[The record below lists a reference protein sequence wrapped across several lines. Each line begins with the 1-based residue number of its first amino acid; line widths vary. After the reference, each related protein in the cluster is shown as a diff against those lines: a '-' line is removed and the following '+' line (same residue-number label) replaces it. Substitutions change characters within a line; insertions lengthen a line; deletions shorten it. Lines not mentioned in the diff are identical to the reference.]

1 MPVDFQEEAAG
12 EALDF
17 QPETLDFQPEAATE
31 DPSLTQLFLEEA
43 STPFVSIPKPE
54 VAPDDP
60 GFVKFMK
67 GLGQTG
73 AGLIEGLESPLGVSV
88 LAASALPGVGGA
100 LSKAVTGAASKV
112 LPIAGKA
119 VGAGA
124 GFGFGVPAFVTG
136 LRDLYQAQQAGDPEA
151 AGRALG
157 NVLAGGAMQMGA
169 VGLMKPRGAA
179 PVETPARATEQPT
192 RAISPDVGQT
202 VEVREL
208 PGPEPVVAKPATAEP
223 VSKPVYFEDFPKN
236 EQQAIKTR
244 YLTELKVLMERAYPF
259 AAKFGKEEVTV
270 LGPARRFPPANKLYE
285 GKPEIEKDSLQ
296 QLVQSKTGKK
306 FITLANQLTD
316 LVTGERLVSQTPPR
330 RPRSGPLEGVPL
342 FQVGKPAVKPDVAEP
357 ASAIGITPQPP
368 KTVVESAEAIRT
380 QIEGTKLIDEQRIK
394 TAVAAKDVMPG
405 RDWWASPEFEFRND
419 PLALPL
425 VRKANEAEL
434 SYRHDVNVDRTAFDN
449 FKSTLTDI
457 QQKEL
462 TTALKDFEAGNT
474 TTLDAL
480 PESSRQAAGAIREF
494 YDGIRELVREDKAE
508 GIRSS
513 LTPAQ
518 QDALARLQSG
528 QTFEQSTSDL
538 RSNASKEAVR
548 ATAEEL
554 EQVSKWGI
562 ENYTTHIERGNYRV
576 VTPEGTTVA
585 VGRTRAEAALKA
597 DKWLKEN
604 PEVKSVTLD
613 DEFAPGMEFPTKL
626 SRGQYWRLISRLE
639 ESTKQDASAIQ
650 DLLHAQG
657 SIVAVKPTNKYA
669 APLRKRFDVLKGEEN
684 VFDVLPLYSHIM
696 RKKLALDPVMREAR
710 AVLPE
715 LAPNTRV
722 QVEELL
728 NDIKGRKTI
737 ADKIADHLLSPLGLQ
752 PFAASRGIQA
762 AKQATTVL
770 KLGYRPVAAAV
781 NRLGGLQHTWV
792 KAGSDWLAEGR
803 RFAKTDEGKALV
815 EANKPYI
822 GMEASFTEASSEAPL
837 WHPMGLFQAAERL
850 NRPEAFSTFYRMAR
864 EGMGMDEAA
873 AVQFARDTTRFTQF
887 TYNLASLPRAMRG
900 PTGRLL
906 LQFKPYLVKELEFI
920 STLRGQEIP
929 RYLTAMLL
937 MGGPRAALITL
948 KSLPVL
954 GALGLLDDT
963 EDWLNQ
969 NVPRISRGVPGLLGT
984 DVSYATAFQFPEQV
998 SDLAGPF
1005 LSDLFKLYDRVLR
1018 PALQGEQRDFSD
1030 VQDWLVKLSPILN
1043 TWSDLVET
1051 FNSDDGW
1058 TRDWKGRVEFS
1069 PSDLDKLKLA
1079 LGAKP
1084 LEKSIQEVERR
1095 YLLKTEAIERA
1106 NRSRL
1111 VEDWIEA
1118 QRKGDTNTLDQ
1129 LRPLMQ
1135 ESGVRPETVTRARRQ
1150 QQLEPRQRTR
1160 EQLSKPRRAEERERF
1175 QEK

>member
-1 MPVDFQEEAAG
+1 MPVDFQEEAVG
-12 EALDF
+12 EPLDF
-17 QPETLDFQPEAATE
+17 QAEDVKGPALDFQPEAADE
-31 DPSLTQLFLEEA
+31 PSLTQLFLEEA
-43 STPFVSIPKPE
+43 STPFVAIPRPE

-100 LSKAVTGAASKV
+100 LSKAVTGVASKA
-112 LPIAGKA
+112 LPMAGKA

-124 GFGFGVPAFVTG
+124 GFGFGVPAFITG

-157 NVLAGGAMQMGA
+157 NVLAGGAMQAGA
-169 VGLMKPRGAA
+169 VGMIKPRGGA
-179 PVETPARATEQPT
+179 PVEPRARAMEQPT
-192 RAISPDVGQT
+192 RAPSPDVGQT
-202 VEVREL
+202 VEVREF
-208 PGPEPVVAKPATAEP
+208 PGPEPTPSAMPRAE
-223 VSKPVYFEDFPKN
+223 
-236 EQQAIKTR
+236 QLKT
-244 YLTELKVLMERAYPF
+244 LKEFLAVNDAEAEAL
-259 AAKFGKEEVTV
+259 
-270 LGPARRFPPANKLYE
+270 L
-285 GKPEIEKDSLQ
+285 
-296 QLVQSKTGKK
+296 QSKLPEESSAIFETAMKRAGYNPDASSASDAFAGVARKREAAFAREYALRILDYVK
-306 FITLANQLTD
+306 RGFRPPGNPSGMDMPAMPPKLARP
-316 LVTGERLVSQTPPR
+316 EVSE
-330 RPRSGPLEGVPL
+330 SGLS
-342 FQVGKPAVKPDVAEP
+342 D
-357 ASAIGITPQPP
+357 IGITPQPP
-368 KTVVESAEAIRT
+368 KAVVEAAEAVRT

-434 SYRHDVNVDRTAFDN
+434 SYRHDVNVDRTTFDN

-462 TTALKDFEAGNT
+462 TTALKAFEAGNT
-474 TTLDAL
+474 TALDAL

-528 QTFEQSTSDL
+528 QTFEQATSDL

-562 ENYTTHIERGNYRV
+562 ENYTTHVERGNYRV
-576 VTPEGTTVA
+576 VTPEGGTVA

-639 ESTKQDASAIQ
+639 ETTKQDASAIQ
-650 DLLHAQG
+650 NLLHAQG

-728 NDIKGRKTI
+728 NDIKGRKTV

-762 AKQATTVL
+762 AKHVTTVL

-803 RFAKTDEGKALV
+803 RFSKTDEGKALI
-815 EANKPYI
+815 ESNKPHI
-822 GMEASFTEASSEAPL
+822 GMEASFTEASSTAPI

-864 EGMGMDEAA
+864 EGMGMEEPA

-937 MGGPRAALITL
+937 MGGPRAGLITL
-948 KSLPVL
+948 KSLPIL

-969 NVPRISRGVPGLLGT
+969 NVPRLSRGAPGLLGT

-1018 PALQGEQRDFSD
+1018 PALQGERRDFSD

-1095 YLLKTEAIERA
+1095 YLLKTETIERA
-1106 NRSRL
+1106 NRTRL

-1118 QRKGDTNTLDQ
+1118 QRKGDTNALDQ
-1129 LRPLMQ
+1129 LRPMMQ

-1150 QQLEPRQRTR
+1150 QKVEPRQRLR
-1160 EQLSKPRRAEERERF
+1160 EQLSKPRQAEERERF